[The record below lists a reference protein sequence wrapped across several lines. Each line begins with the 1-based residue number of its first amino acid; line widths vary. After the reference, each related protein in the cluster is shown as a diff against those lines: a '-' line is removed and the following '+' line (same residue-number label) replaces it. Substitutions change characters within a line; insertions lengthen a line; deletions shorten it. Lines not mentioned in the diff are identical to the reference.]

1 MTMWRAVRRVAA
13 WTGTLAMV
21 TATAAGAQ
29 QENPFRWTG
38 SLGSGKVLEV
48 KGISGS
54 IRAERASGGTAEVV
68 AEKTG
73 RDSDFD
79 QVEIRVEQASDGVTV
94 CAVYRPDRYDTDG
107 CDLNHADRDDR
118 RWRGDGEIRV
128 HVDFVVKVPDGVE
141 LIASQVS
148 GDVEARDLRSN
159 VTANSVS
166 GDVFVSTTGV
176 AEAHTV
182 SGSLDIEMGS
192 LDWKHLDFKTVS
204 GDITLR
210 LPAGL
215 ATDVDFES
223 LSGDLD
229 TDFDLKLQGRRSRRW
244 VGAHVQG
251 TIGDGGGRSLT
262 LNTVSGDVRLRRT
275 R

>member
-1 MTMWRAVRRVAA
+1 MTTWRNARRVAA
-13 WTGTLAMV
+13 LAGALVMV
-21 TATAAGAQ
+21 TATALAAQ
-29 QENPFRWTG
+29 DNPFRWSGT
-38 SLGSGKVLEV
+38 LGQGKVLEV
-48 KGISGS
+48 RGISGS
-54 IRAERASGGTAEVV
+54 IRAERASGSTAEVV

-73 RDSDFD
+73 RSSDFD
-79 QVEIRVEQASDGVTV
+79 EVEIRVDQNADGVTV
-94 CAVYRPDRYDTDG
+94 CAVYRPERYDREG
-107 CDLNHADRDDR
+107 CDLDHAERRDDG
-118 RWRGDGEIRV
+118 WGKHDIRV
-128 HVDFVVKVPDGVE
+128 GVDFVVKVPEGVR
-141 LIASQVS
+141 LDAMQVS
-148 GDVEARDLRSN
+148 GDVEARDLRSDVN
-159 VTANSVS
+159 ASSVS
-166 GDVFVSTTGV
+166 GDVFVSTSGV

-192 LDWKHLDFKTVS
+192 LDWKDLDFKTVS

-244 VGAHVQG
+244 VGAHVRG

-262 LNTVSGDVRLRRT
+262 LNTVSGDVTLRRA